1 MIIESQWIVGFT
13 DGEGCFHIG
22 ISKNQTMK
30 LGFQVLPEFT
40 IVQHQRDVNVLYAL
54 KDFFQ
59 CGVVRKNHGDVLA
72 YRVRNQK
79 HLREIIIPFF
89 EQHKLKTKKR
99 VDFLKFRRVVRMM
112 VLNQHLTSEGLEKIQ
127 KLQKIKQNLKIE
139 SDKG

>member
-59 CGVVRKNHGDVLA
+59 CGVVRQNHGDVLA

-112 VLNQHLTSEGLEKIQ
+112 VLNEHLTSEGLEKIQ